1 MYLVMS
7 PQAREGKTIDVN
19 IKNMLE
25 MKNTIIRVFTPQHTD
40 LPLHN
45 LCGIACY
52 DVEGKN
58 IPSEPHIVI
67 RNIDH
72 MNPA

>member
-1 MYLVMS
+1 
-7 PQAREGKTIDVN
+7 
-19 IKNMLE
+19 

-67 RNIDH
+67 RNIDN